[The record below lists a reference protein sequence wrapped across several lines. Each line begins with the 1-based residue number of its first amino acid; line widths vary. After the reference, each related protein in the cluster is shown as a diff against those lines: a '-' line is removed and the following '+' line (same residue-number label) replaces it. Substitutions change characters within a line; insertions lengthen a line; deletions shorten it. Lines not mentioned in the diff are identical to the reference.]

1 MDQKSIW
8 RQIRVGAKEM
18 SENSQMLTSTPVK
31 RFGVMCRQRSIR

>member
-18 SENSQMLTSTPVK
+18 SEKLTDDYIYKS
-31 RFGVMCRQRSIR
+31 